1 MSRNQAAL
9 VLLLATLLVSLI
21 AYSRDSDSSEQT
33 AIATTTTAPT
43 TESSQS
49 ITPVN
54 PQKNQPA
61 PGIAVGERPPGFS
74 PETLPLRK
82 LTFSVQT
89 PSNTPDNAPV
99 YLSLVDL
106 TGGVDKHIQMKDLGG
121 GIYETQ
127 AEVLENAMIR
137 YTYDRFDAEGCCAAF
152 ATREAIGEL
161 FEMQYRFL
169 LTDPKLTT
177 VNDTIATWV
186 DLRAQL
192 TEGSITVRVINTSTD
207 LPEFDADVSISG
219 IHVGTRTNGEI
230 TVNGLPA
237 GEHKIVVHSDTAD
250 FLPVQQTLTLE
261 DGESETVTI
270 SVSPTTLVPVTFEV
284 LLPDSTPDGAW
295 VKLAGNI
302 RSLGAR
308 IAHPAKPLTPDNFFI
323 PLLERNGINASAE
336 FMLPVGAFIEY
347 FYTIGPIGA
356 TNERAEQGRFIYRSF
371 IVGENGNHRSDR
383 VKLWNNEGWPLVT
396 LTMTPP
402 VNTPE
407 DAKISLNMGPSSW
420 MERNPNGTYYT
431 VLGTG
436 PAGSKMRYRYILGD
450 DFNGA
455 DASEAAI
462 DGQRSFTVAKGGG
475 VINDTVTRWL
485 GQHDPTTRRDD
496 GSLAVTFRLS
506 VPPETPAETK
516 IFVNGS
522 RPAFGG
528 GVQMTQLPTNRWIY
542 QAEVVF
548 GHDGPLT
555 YRYEFPL
562 QRPSSYTID
571 INTDFDG
578 QVTNDWVSLWPARPR
593 SIEPQPGFIKGFYTP
608 DLFANNFIALS
619 ESTYKRILDHQGS
632 AVAVSSVWSYGQSQP
647 SPTLEF
653 RPVQAGSVATP
664 LAEVVEQARIAHEA
678 GLKVFFGPQFNMEQA
693 RGGFEFYNGPKS
705 DEWWIEWLKLADEM
719 WTWQAT
725 VAEMID
731 AEYMMVPGPLFHV
744 YDQIDKPSDDPFI
757 VNFEAEQAR
766 LMAKIR
772 RIYSGKLVVTGNPRQ
787 HDFPGLADFNGVTT
801 YDLGVPQLPADTT
814 VAEYVDYYE
823 ERFVERVDPIYEKWG
838 NPVFFYTIHA
848 PAVPT
853 AGDEAGEIAQANA
866 LEALFQVISKRPF
879 IKGALSWSYDMIDT
893 PLTAS
898 DGVRGRLAEAVLAK
912 WYSILAN

>member
-1 MSRNQAAL
+1 MSRNKTAVLIISMMLVIAL
-9 VLLLATLLVSLI
+9 TAC
-21 AYSRDSDSSEQT
+21 SRDSDGSE
-33 AIATTTTAPT
+33 ATTITTGAPT
-43 TESSQS
+43 PAAIQTVK
-49 ITPVN
+49 PVN
-54 PQKNQPA
+54 PSNDQPA

-74 PETLPLRK
+74 PETLPLQK

-89 PSNTPDNAPV
+89 PSNTPENAPV

-106 TGGVDKHIQMKDLGG
+106 TGGVDKHIRMKSLGD

-137 YTYDRFDAEGCCAAF
+137 YTYDRFDAEGCCDAF
-152 ATREAIGEL
+152 ATREAVGEI
-161 FEMQYRFL
+161 FEMQYRLL

-177 VNDTIATWV
+177 VNDTIATWF
-186 DLRAQL
+186 DLRAQH
-192 TEGSITVRVINTSTD
+192 TEGSVTVRVVNSSTG

-230 TVNGLPA
+230 TINDLPA
-237 GEHKIVVHSDTAD
+237 GEHQIVVHSDTGD

-261 DGESETVTI
+261 DGGTETATFT
-270 SVSPTTLVPVTFEV
+270 VSPTTLVPVTFDV

-302 RSLGAR
+302 NSLGAR
-308 IAHPAKPLTPDNFFI
+308 IAHPSRPLTPDNFFI
-323 PLLERNGINASAE
+323 PRIERNGTNASAE
-336 FMLPVGAFIEY
+336 FMLPEGAFIEY
-347 FYTIGPIGA
+347 FYTIGPIGV
-356 TNERAEQGRFIYRSF
+356 TNERAEQGRWFYRSF
-371 IVGENGNHRSDR
+371 IVGEGGDHRSDR
-383 VKLWNNEGWPLVT
+383 VKFWNNEGWPLVT
-396 LTMTPP
+396 LNLTPP
-402 VNTPE
+402 IDTPE

-420 MERNPNGTYYT
+420 LERNADGTYST

-436 PAGSKMRYRYILGD
+436 PAGSEMRYRYLLGD

-455 DASEAAI
+455 DASESAVN
-462 DGQRSFTVAKGGG
+462 GQRSFTVQEGGG
-475 VINDTVTRWL
+475 IINDTVTRWV
-485 GQHDPTTRRDD
+485 GQRDPTTRRDD
-496 GSLAVTFRLS
+496 GSLVVTFRLS
-506 VPPETPAETK
+506 VPPETPEDSR

-528 GVQMTQLPTNRWIY
+528 GIQMTPLPTNRWIY
-542 QAEVVF
+542 EAEVEF

-578 QVTNDWVSLWPARPR
+578 QVTNDWVSLWPAKPR

-608 DLFANNFIALS
+608 DSFSNNFIALS
-619 ESTYKRILDHQGS
+619 DSTYKRILDHQGS
-632 AVAVSSVWSYGQSQP
+632 AVAVSSVWSYGQTQP
-647 SPTLEF
+647 VPTLEY
-653 RPVQAGSVATP
+653 RAVRAGSVATP
-664 LAEVVEQARIAHEA
+664 LEEAVEQARIAHEA
-678 GLKVFFGPQFNMEQA
+678 GLEVFFGPQFNMEQA
-693 RGGFEFYNGPKS
+693 PGGFELYNGPKS
-705 DEWWIEWLKLADEM
+705 DEWWTEWLKLADEM

-725 VAEMID
+725 VAEMIE

-772 RIYSGKLVVTGNPRQ
+772 DIYSGKLIVTGGAQNY
-787 HDFPGLADFNGVTT
+787 DFPGLADFNGVTT
-801 YDLGVPQLPADTT
+801 YDVDVPDLPADTT
-814 VAEYVDYYE
+814 VAEFVDYYE
-823 ERFVERVDPIYEKWG
+823 ERFVERVDPIHEKWD

-853 AGDEAGEIAQANA
+853 ADDEAGEIAQANA
-866 LEALFQVISKRPF
+866 IEALFQVISKRPF
-879 IKGALSWSYDMIDT
+879 INGALTWSYDMIDA
-893 PLTAS
+893 PLMPG
-898 DGVRGRLAEAVLAK
+898 DGLRGRLGEAVLAK
-912 WYSILAN
+912 WYAILAG